1 MRIIVIS
8 ELKIKKL
15 TAKCLPSNKIYVK
28 ELNKFEGLRG
38 FLILNGIIL
47 QRYELC
53 GINKERC
60 FKNSKSINFVV
71 KLKIEVLCEVV
82 HYK

>member
-8 ELKIKKL
+8 ELKKL

-28 ELNKFEGLRG
+28 ELNKLEGLRG

-47 QRYELC
+47 QRYELMW
-53 GINKERC
+53 
-60 FKNSKSINFVV
+60 
-71 KLKIEVLCEVV
+71 
-82 HYK
+82 YK